1 MRLNIPKNALPVIGI
16 LIILILMELFA
27 PQPIDWTKS
36 FNEDDKRP
44 FGCFLLKELIQND
57 LFPDQEFKI
66 SSNAIF
72 NYPETDSLSTK
83 KNYIFVTNDFSPQEW
98 EINTIMDLAKNGNQ
112 IFIASSNLGKAFSDS
127 LHVHIE
133 SDIQF
138 SELVAVKKKSQNL
151 ENPVLQGKSKFEYP
165 KAFDN
170 STIAKFN
177 KDSAVVLGRD
187 HQRKIQ
193 LVKISYGE
201 GNFFISCQPLAF
213 TNYNVVQNENANYI
227 AGAFSYLPPNPIVWD
242 EYYKPLRALRST
254 SPIIFLLSSPPL
266 KMAYYILL
274 ACLLLVLIFQGKR
287 QQRMIPV
294 LKPLPNTSLEF
305 IKTMGRLY
313 YNRKN
318 HKDIAL
324 KKIKYLKEFCKSR
337 YHINL
342 TIDTL
347 NEVSKRSGIS
357 LKTLEIL
364 FNLADKISNSQNI
377 SQETLEDLHS
387 KVEYI
392 YKSGK

>member
-1 MRLNIPKNALPVIGI
+1 MRINIPKNALPVIGI

-44 FGCFLLKELIQND
+44 FGCFLLKELIQKD

-66 SSNAIF
+66 SSNAIC
-72 NYPETDSLSTK
+72 NYPETDSLETK
-83 KNYIFVTNDFSPQEW
+83 KNYIFVTNDFSPQAW
-98 EINTIMDLAKNGNQ
+98 EINAIMNLAKNGNQ
-112 IFIASSNLGKAFSDS
+112 VFIASSNLGKAFSDS

-138 SELVAVKKKSQNL
+138 SELVAAKEKSQNF
-151 ENPVLQGKSKFEYP
+151 ENPDLQEKSKYKYP

-170 STIAKFN
+170 STITKFN
-177 KDSAVVLGRD
+177 KDSVIVLGRD

-193 LVKISYGE
+193 LLKVPYGK
-201 GNFFISCQPLAF
+201 GNFLISCQPLAF
-213 TNYNVVQNENANYI
+213 TNYNAVQNENANYI
-227 AGAFSYLPPNPIVWD
+227 AGVFSYLPPNPIVWD

-266 KMAYYILL
+266 KMAYYLLL

-287 QQRMIPV
+287 QQKMIPV

-337 YHINL
+337 YHIDLN
-342 TIDTL
+342 IDTL
-347 NEVSKRSGIS
+347 HETSKRSGIS

-364 FNLADKISNSQNI
+364 LNQADKITNSQNI